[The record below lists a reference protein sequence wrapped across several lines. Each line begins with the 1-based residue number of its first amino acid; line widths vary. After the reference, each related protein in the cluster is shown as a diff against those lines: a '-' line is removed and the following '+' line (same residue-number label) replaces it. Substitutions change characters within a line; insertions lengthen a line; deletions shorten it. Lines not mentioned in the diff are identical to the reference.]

1 MQMKKTLL
9 TAAMIAVTGV
19 AVMAP
24 RMAGAVDGTIT
35 VNGTI
40 VSNTCKVGSG
50 SPNNFTVT
58 LPTIST
64 SALTGAGAVAAATP
78 FSIAISGCG
87 TTGTPSK
94 VTAYFEPGSTIDTA
108 TGNLINQ
115 AASGGSTGVE
125 VRLLNGSGS
134 TASAFSAITLGA
146 ASGSQ
151 NSGQFTISA
160 SGTATMNYYAEYYQS
175 LAAVGAGSFTSS
187 VQYTMLYQ

>member
-1 MQMKKTLL
+1 MKKTLL
-9 TAAMIAVTGV
+9 TAAMIAAFGV
-19 AVMAP
+19 AAIAP
-24 RMAGAVDGTIT
+24 RMASAVDGTIT
-35 VNGTI
+35 VTGTI

-64 SALTGAGAVAAATP
+64 SALTGSGAVAGSTA
-78 FSIAISGCG
+78 FSIAVSGCG

-94 VTAYFEPGSTIDTA
+94 VTAYFEPGSTIDTSN
-108 TGNLINQ
+108 GNLTNQ

-134 TASAFSAITLGA
+134 TANAFSPIVLGA
-146 ASGSQ
+146 ASASQ
-151 NSGQFTISA
+151 NSGSFTISS

-175 LAAVGAGSFTSS
+175 LASVGAGSFTSS